1 MTSEPA
7 FGDEDCITGTQL
19 EGQRDL
25 AAVELPVDRAADVD
39 RTLVGARREAARD
52 GDGGL
57 RRHVGDV
64 GILARCRDL
73 ADDEERPIGLD
84 FDRHMR
90 LADVA
95 VAQLAG
101 DRLRQPGGGLSA
113 CRYGADQRHGDV
125 AGGVHRVGVGEAVLA
140 EHDDAQLV
148 AGVEQIGRRT
158 ARRAHPGCMC
168 VHSCASAGR
177 SKAMSVA
184 DELDLKA
191 VGRAVL
197 RKKFWVIGPTIL
209 VAILTFAAVNMMT
222 PRYKSEARILIEGR
236 ENVFLRPE
244 AEKLAERDRVD
255 PETVTSQVQL
265 VLSRDLARK
274 VIKDLKLGERA
285 EFDPVIHGVSPL
297 RHVMSLVGI
306 GKDPL
311 KMSPEER
318 VLEAYYE
325 RLTAFPVDKS
335 RVISVEFSSADP
347 ELAALAANAVAQA
360 YLELQQIVRQD
371 QTRMASQWLGS
382 EIETL
387 RKRVAEAEAKVED
400 FRARSNLFV
409 GTNNTTL
416 SSQQLGELNTQLG
429 LARSQK
435 ADAEAK
441 AQMIR
446 SLLTSGQPLES
457 SDIVN
462 AELLRRLAEQGATLR
477 AQLAEQSSTLLG
489 NHPRIKELKA
499 QIADL
504 DGQIRREGEKLV
516 RSLENDARIAGAR
529 VESLGASLDQ
539 LKRQAATTGEQDVQL
554 RALERE
560 AKAQRDLL
568 ESLLAKYREANA
580 RDSLSLAPG
589 EARVISRAIMSS
601 TPSFPR
607 KMPIVV
613 IATLATFLLSLAF
626 VTTGEF
632 LAGNVYRQADL
643 MLEDELLF
651 VPATVEPD
659 MPAPTLVPEPAFET
673 VMPDRYDAPPPADP
687 REPARKAITEL
698 VEALRA
704 KSAERQ
710 AALAAGAR

>member
-1 MTSEPA
+1 
-7 FGDEDCITGTQL
+7 
-19 EGQRDL
+19 
-25 AAVELPVDRAADVD
+25 
-39 RTLVGARREAARD
+39 
-52 GDGGL
+52 
-57 RRHVGDV
+57 
-64 GILARCRDL
+64 
-73 ADDEERPIGLD
+73 
-84 FDRHMR
+84 
-90 LADVA
+90 
-95 VAQLAG
+95 
-101 DRLRQPGGGLSA
+101 
-113 CRYGADQRHGDV
+113 
-125 AGGVHRVGVGEAVLA
+125 
-140 EHDDAQLV
+140 
-148 AGVEQIGRRT
+148 
-158 ARRAHPGCMC
+158 MC

-360 YLELQQIVRQD
+360 YLELQQSAKQD

-446 SLLTSGQPLES
+446 SLLKSGQPLES

-462 AELLRRLAEQGATLR
+462 SELLRRLAEQGATLR

-529 VESLGASLDQ
+529 MESLGANLDQ
-539 LKRQAATTGEQDVQL
+539 LKRHAASNGEQDVQL

-568 ESLLAKYREANA
+568 ESYLAKYREANA

-589 EARVISRAIMSS
+589 DLARHH
-601 TPSFPR
+601 FE
-607 KMPIVV
+607 
-613 IATLATFLLSLAF
+613 LAL
-626 VTTGEF
+626 VPQEG
-632 LAGNVYRQADL
+632 ADRHHC
-643 MLEDELLF
+643 DDGR
-651 VPATVEPD
+651 VPAV
-659 MPAPTLVPEPAFET
+659 
-673 VMPDRYDAPPPADP
+673 
-687 REPARKAITEL
+687 ARLHHHRRTPC
-698 VEALRA
+698 
-704 KSAERQ
+704 RQ
-710 AALAAGAR
+710 RLSPG